1 MVLRGSAETSKTP
14 DLFMKLL
21 SEDLG
26 KPVQKREIVWC
37 GYRKEIMKPNYFP
50 DCKCRT
56 QPWVDK

>member
-1 MVLRGSAETSKTP
+1 MVLRGSAETPKTP

-37 GYRKEIMKPNYFP
+37 GYGKEIMKPISQTAN
-50 DCKCRT
+50 
-56 QPWVDK
+56 VEHSLG